1 MPVDTSRQ
9 EARALRSGWM
19 PRRGRAEAAPG
30 PHRAGGA
37 TELQPVA
44 QRLGA
49 AWPGFRSFRG
59 SEEALISFPM
69 ETFIPL
75 LAAAPC
81 LRAVLVWSEA
91 EFSLRSICLET
102 LAMAMRQR
110 HRLGRRL
117 KAVSQP

>member
-9 EARALRSGWM
+9 ETRALRSGWM

-75 LAAAPC
+75 LAAAPVC
-81 LRAVLVWSEA
+81 EP
-91 EFSLRSICLET
+91 SLFGVKPNSPSDQSAWKPWQWR
-102 LAMAMRQR
+102 
-110 HRLGRRL
+110 
-117 KAVSQP
+117 